1 MSLFLRIRRPT
12 KYTRTDTLMPYTTL
26 FRSPTQLFFPG
37 YRPKVAVETR
47 TIVPLVQGIAP
58 RRERVSLSSLVALAG
73 FSRLA
78 PFTYSPIKKVLEGSA
93 GAMMLPSSRMWP
105 ILSVFIGRSEEHTS
119 ELQSLMRISYA
130 VFCLKK
136 KKINYILIKNT

>member
-1 MSLFLRIRRPT
+1 MLLWHFFFFFSSRRRH
-12 KYTRTDTLMPYTTL
+12 TRCALVTGVQTCALPISFDDRLHGTP
-26 FRSPTQLFFPG
+26 PTQLFFPG

-93 GAMMLPSSRMWP
+93 GAMRLPSSRMWQ
-105 ILSVFIGRSEEHTS
+105 ILSYRTS
-119 ELQSLMRISYA
+119 TRLHSSP
-130 VFCLKK
+130 
-136 KKINYILIKNT
+136 

>member
-1 MSLFLRIRRPT
+1 MILRPPRS
-12 KYTRTDTLMPYTTL
+12 TRTDTLFPY
-26 FRSPTQLFFPG
+26 TQLFFPG

-105 ILSVFIGRSEEHTS
+105 ILSVFIGHPRRR
-119 ELQSLMRISYA
+119 QA
-130 VFCLKK
+130 
-136 KKINYILIKNT
+136 